1 MKLYFSFV
9 LFIFLTI
16 SASSQ
21 TVRYDTLSL
30 QTIHRART
38 LQDLTYKLPDTLSIR
53 HYVIVFKFIGMEPI
67 SSYHAETKFD
77 DDTLQ
82 FLARIEEGERIDIIE
97 MYGYKEGASQEV
109 LLPEQWIRA
118 K

>member
-1 MKLYFSFV
+1 MKLYFSVF
-9 LFIFLTI
+9 LFIFFTG
-16 SASSQ
+16 SATSQ
-21 TVRYDTLSL
+21 AVRYDTLSL
-30 QTIHRART
+30 QTIHQART
-38 LQDLTYKLPDTLSIR
+38 LQDLTYQLPDTLSIR
-53 HYVIVFKFIGMEPI
+53 HFVIVFKFKGMEPI

-82 FLARIEEGERIDIIE
+82 FLARIGEGDRIDIVEI
-97 MYGYKEGASQEV
+97 YGYKEGASQEE